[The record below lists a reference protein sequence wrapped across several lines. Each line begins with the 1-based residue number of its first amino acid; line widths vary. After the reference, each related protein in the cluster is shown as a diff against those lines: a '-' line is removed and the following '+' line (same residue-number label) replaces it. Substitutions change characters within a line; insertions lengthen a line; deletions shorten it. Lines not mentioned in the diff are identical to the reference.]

1 MRVKDS
7 VIGLV
12 SLLFGV
18 SIFYLTL
25 DFPSLEGGHPGPA
38 LFPRILA
45 LLFIA
50 FGISLII
57 QGIRAKGLKADTQEL
72 PSGWRPALNAIC
84 VIGVVIS
91 YIFFVEELGFI
102 VTSFILLT
110 FLMSKLGVRILGSLA
125 LSFGLTIGIYILFH
139 KVLLV
144 PLPWGLIPW

>member
-38 LFPRILA
+38 LFPRILG

-57 QGIRAKGLKADTQEL
+57 RGIRTKGLKADIQEL
-72 PSGWRPALNAIC
+72 PSGWGPASNAIC
-84 VIGVVIS
+84 VVAVVIS
-91 YIFFVEELGFI
+91 YILFVEELGFI
-102 VTSFILLT
+102 ITSFILITL
-110 FLMSKLGVRILGSLA
+110 LMSKLGVRILGSLV
-125 LSFGLTIGIYILFH
+125 LSLALTIGIYILFH
-139 KVLLV
+139 KMLLV